1 MASRIASLLAAP
13 ALSVVAVTVVTAVT
27 LAPRLAH
34 AAPPSPDLLNKL
46 AAQAAQLEATEQR
59 TSFLVEGKLESVD
72 SAGNVD
78 DVKEMQARVESD
90 GKKQHVIVVR
100 YLNAGKDETLD
111 AQRKQNEHAEE
122 EKAKSE
128 EDRKK
133 EHKLSIPFAAS
144 EQAKYVFDQ
153 VEADPSDP
161 DRVRITFTPKE
172 PTKETVEGSIWA
184 DAKTGRP
191 YSTGFKLSKPGAFVD
206 FVHIQ
211 IELGAQTPL
220 GPEVSRVTVDGAG
233 GLLFIHKH
241 FRGVANLHDYRVA
254 P

>member
-1 MASRIASLLAAP
+1 MASRFASLLAAP
-13 ALSVVAVTVVTAVT
+13 ALSAAAIITV
-27 LAPRLAH
+27 APRHAR

-59 TSFLVEGKLESVD
+59 TSFLAEGKLESVD
-72 SAGNVD
+72 SSGNVD

-100 YLNAGKDETLD
+100 YLNAGKDETRD

-128 EDRKK
+128 EDRQK

-153 VEADPSDP
+153 VETDPGDP
-161 DRVRITFTPKE
+161 YRVRITFVPKE
-172 PTKETVEGSIWA
+172 PTKDTIEGSIWA

-220 GPEVSRVTVDGAG
+220 GPEVSRVTIDGAG

>member
-1 MASRIASLLAAP
+1 MASRFASLLAAS
-13 ALSVVAVTVVTAVT
+13 ALSALAIVT
-27 LAPRLAH
+27 LAPRPAH
-34 AAPPSPDLLNKL
+34 AAPPSPDLLEKL
-46 AAQAAQLEATEQR
+46 AAQAAQLEATEPK
-59 TSFLVEGKLESVD
+59 TSFVVDGKLESLD
-72 SAGNVD
+72 GDGKVD

-111 AQRKQNEHAEE
+111 AQRKQNENAEE
-122 EKAKSE
+122 EKAKSDE
-128 EDRKK
+128 EKKK
-133 EHKLSIPFAAS
+133 EHKLSIPFSAK
-144 EQAKYVFDQ
+144 EQPKYVFDQ
-153 VEADPSDP
+153 RETDPNDP
-161 DRVRITFTPKE
+161 DRVRITFVPKE
-172 PTKETVEGSIWA
+172 PTKDTVEGSIWA

-191 YSTGFKLSKPGAFVD
+191 YSTGFKLSKPGVFID
-206 FVHIQ
+206 YVHIQ

>member
-1 MASRIASLLAAP
+1 MASRIALLLAA
-13 ALSVVAVTVVTAVT
+13 TVT
-27 LAPRLAH
+27 LAPRFAH
-34 AAPPSPDLLNKL
+34 AAPPSPELMNKL
-46 AAQAAQLEATEQR
+46 AAQSAQLEATEPR
-59 TSFLVEGKLESVD
+59 TSFVAEGKLESVD
-72 SAGNVD
+72 SEGKVD

-122 EKAKSE
+122 EKSRSE
-128 EDRKK
+128 EDKK
-133 EHKLSIPFAAS
+133 KDHKLSNPFVAS

-153 VEADPSDP
+153 VEADASDP
-161 DRVRITFTPKE
+161 DRVRITFVPKE
-172 PTKETVEGSIWA
+172 PTKDTIEGSLWA

-191 YSTGFKLSKPGAFVD
+191 YSTGFKLSKPGAFID
-206 FVHIQ
+206 FVHFQ

-220 GPEVSRVTVDGAG
+220 GPEVSRVTVEGAG

-241 FRGVANLHDYRVA
+241 FRGFAALHDYRVS